1 MSSGES
7 GVALCCR
14 AGTDVES
21 TEATRKTQSRY
32 DRYSA
37 IYDRFEAG
45 MERMMFGRLRKRL
58 WEAEAGRDRLLEIGV
73 GTGKNIPY
81 YPAGARVAGIDL
93 SPGMLRAARRR
104 TRTGVDLVLADA
116 QHLPFRAAAFDSA
129 VATFVFC
136 SVPDAVAG
144 LREAAR
150 VLRPEGELVLLEH
163 VRAQNPV
170 AGKIM
175 DLVNPAWVRLFGAN
189 INRRTVQN
197 VQVAGLVVGD
207 VQTFGPG
214 ILKLIPARS
223 APA

>member
-1 MSSGES
+1 MSGEAS
-7 GVALCCR
+7 GDFQAV
-14 AGTDVES
+14 TDMPN
-21 TEATRKTQSRY
+21 TNEAPRKTQSRY
-32 DRYSA
+32 DRVSG

-45 MERMMFGRLRKRL
+45 TERMMFRRLRKRL
-58 WEAEAGRDRLLEIGV
+58 WEEEAGKGRLLEIGV

-81 YPAGARVAGIDL
+81 YPAGARVVGIDL
-93 SPGMLRAARRR
+93 SPGMLRAAKRRLR
-104 TRTGVDLVLADA
+104 AGVDLVLADA
-116 QHLPFRAAAFDSA
+116 QHLPFRSAVFDSA
-129 VATFVFC
+129 AATFVFC

-150 VLRPEGELVLLEH
+150 VLRPEGDLVLLEH

-175 DLVNPAWVRLFGAN
+175 DLVNPVWVRLFGAN

-197 VQVAGLVVGD
+197 VELAGLNVGD

-214 ILKLIPARS
+214 ILKLIPAR
-223 APA
+223 PAAA